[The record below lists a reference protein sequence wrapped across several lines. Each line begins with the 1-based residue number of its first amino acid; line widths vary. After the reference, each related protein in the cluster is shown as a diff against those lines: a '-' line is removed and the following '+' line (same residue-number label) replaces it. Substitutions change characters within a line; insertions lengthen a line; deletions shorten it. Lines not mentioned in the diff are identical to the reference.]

1 MARHQPTGQRPPGH
15 RRSPPSTQPDEGV
28 GRRVPWRLVLVVTL
42 LAAVAL
48 VLASK
53 PTREGAAVT
62 TAPAAAA
69 PAASHAQGE
78 RPLRLPRLVD
88 LGADRCI
95 PCKAMAPI
103 LVELRQ
109 EYAGRMQVDFIDVWK
124 DPSAG
129 DPYNIYSIPTQIFF
143 DERGRELTRHQ
154 GFLSKEDILA
164 TWKRV
169 GYAFAMPGQPTPTR

>member
-1 MARHQPTGQRPPGH
+1 M
-15 RRSPPSTQPDEGV
+15 
-28 GRRVPWRLVLVVTL
+28 PWRLALVAAL

-53 PTREGAAVT
+53 PTREGATDATLTGVTTPTAPPGAAAVT
-62 TAPAAAA
+62 ATGTQAPPAPATTASADLN
-69 PAASHAQGE
+69 PVVSHAPSEPAG
-78 RPLRLPRLVD
+78 LPRLVD
-88 LGADRCI
+88 LGADRCV

-109 EYAGRMQVDFIDVWK
+109 QYAGRMQVDFIDVWK
-124 DPSAG
+124 NPSAG

-143 DERGRELTRHQ
+143 DERGRELTRHM
-154 GFLSKEDILA
+154 GFLSKDGILA

-169 GYAFAMPGQPTPTR
+169 GYDFSIPGPATPKS

>member
-1 MARHQPTGQRPPGH
+1 MAWRP
-15 RRSPPSTQPDEGV
+15 
-28 GRRVPWRLVLVVTL
+28 LLLVTL
-42 LAAVAL
+42 VAAVAL
-48 VLASK
+48 VLATK
-53 PTREGAAVT
+53 PTRQGVTGAAT
-62 TAPAAAA
+62 RSANTPTASGPAPAASPTSPSALA
-69 PAASHAQGE
+69 PAASHGRADRSLG
-78 RPLRLPRLVD
+78 LPRLVD

-109 EYAGRMQVDFIDVWK
+109 QYAGRMQVDFIDVWK

-143 DERGRELTRHQ
+143 DEHGRELTRHQ

-169 GYAFAMPGQPTPTR
+169 GYDFSVPGPATPKS

>member
-1 MARHQPTGQRPPGH
+1 MSW
-15 RRSPPSTQPDEGV
+15 RS
-28 GRRVPWRLVLVVTL
+28 LLVVA
-42 LAAVAL
+42 LAGAVAL

-53 PTREGAAVT
+53 PSREAATATTAPPATPPAASAPATTTRAIPTSPAPARAT
-62 TAPAAAA
+62 TAPAVVA
-69 PAASHAQGE
+69 PSASHAPLE
-78 RPLRLPRLVD
+78 RPLGLPRLVD

-129 DPYNIYSIPTQIFF
+129 DPYDIYAIPTQIFF

-169 GYAFAMPGQPTPTR
+169 GYDFAKPGQATPTS